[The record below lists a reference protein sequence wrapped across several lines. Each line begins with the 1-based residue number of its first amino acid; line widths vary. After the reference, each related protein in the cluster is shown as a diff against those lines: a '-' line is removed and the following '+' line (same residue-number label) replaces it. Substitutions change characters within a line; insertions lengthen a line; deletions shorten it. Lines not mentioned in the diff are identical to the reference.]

1 MVMTFFRDAATCSIR
16 ISLSNEIS
24 GCYRK
29 VVKTGEIPS
38 RASSVEEDKDGLDS
52 VKTSREAY
60 TTHITIILVAGRNGK
75 CLNSH
80 LLFMN
85 AFQNHMP
92 HKLASNTV
100 IGFAKFNLNLHLFG
114 TW

>member
-1 MVMTFFRDAATCSIR
+1 MTFFRDAATCSIR

-29 VVKTGEIPS
+29 VVNEIPS

-60 TTHITIILVAGRNGK
+60 TTHRTIILVAGRNGK

-80 LLFMN
+80 LLF
-85 AFQNHMP
+85 
-92 HKLASNTV
+92 
-100 IGFAKFNLNLHLFG
+100 FG
-114 TW
+114 RLSEPYAT

>member
-60 TTHITIILVAGRNGK
+60 TTHRTIILVAGRNGK

-80 LLFMN
+80 LL
-85 AFQNHMP
+85 
-92 HKLASNTV
+92 S
-100 IGFAKFNLNLHLFG
+100 FG
-114 TW
+114 RLSEPYAT